1 MERTHSQ
8 NIHMHYTHTHTHWV
22 AHICSSS
29 PLRQGGSK
37 RAMEMSERK
46 GENEDL
52 RKEKG
57 GKSEKEEGN

>member
-8 NIHMHYTHTHTHWV
+8 NIHMHHTHTHTHWV

-46 GENEDL
+46 GEMRKKGENEDL

-57 GKSEKEEGN
+57 GK